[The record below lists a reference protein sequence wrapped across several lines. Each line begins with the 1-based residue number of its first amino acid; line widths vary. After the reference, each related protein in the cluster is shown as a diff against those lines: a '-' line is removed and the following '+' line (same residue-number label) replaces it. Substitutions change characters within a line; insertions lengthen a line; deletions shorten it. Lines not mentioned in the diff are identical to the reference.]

1 MISPLP
7 LFTYGSLTHPEVL
20 HILLGRLPASKPAEA
35 PNHQARALP
44 DKPYPV
50 LVPTPEATTRG
61 VLLTD
66 LTEQEKRLLDVFEGP
81 IYMPT
86 EIAVLTDQGS
96 LEATAYAV
104 TVSEAENLRA
114 KEPWSQSRLIAEMR
128 DFLEDCERFRKTYEE

>member
-1 MISPLP
+1 MSLLP

-20 HILLGRLPASKPAEA
+20 HILLGRFPAHKPAQA

-50 LVPTPEATTRG
+50 LVPTPEAITKG

-81 IYMPT
+81 IYTPT
-86 EIAVLTDQGS
+86 KIAVLTDQGS
-96 LEATAYAV
+96 LEATAYAI
-104 TVSEAENLRA
+104 TISEAENLQA
-114 KEPWSQSRLIAEMR
+114 NKQWSQSRLIAEMC
-128 DFLEDCERFRKTYEE
+128 DFLEDCERFRETYEQ